1 MGLMRRKET
10 GMKKAVILGSAE
22 GLNPNSTHQGARDQV
37 VPPLSIVAVG
47 SYLRAHGV
55 PVELIDIEVDF
66 GLGLT
71 REARQVVGRRVA
83 SYLAAQAEDIAWVG
97 ISIHSNVSLGISE
110 DTSPIEPIHAALPNT
125 PMIFGGYLAS
135 IDYHVLLQKY
145 PFVTAVVRGD
155 GEVPAL
161 NISRRLARGE
171 TVPSDQT
178 PNLAWTDRGE
188 IRTTPIKTLP
198 PAELPIFDYTLL
210 RNPRSY
216 EKIDLM
222 TSRGCPFSCDYC
234 LENLMRP
241 FGEYPLSWISQQLEH
256 VEAVSPSSHLFFFD
270 PIFGVQRERTL
281 EICELM
287 SARRRQFSWGFL
299 SRVDVLPPDLL
310 GPLRRAGVESIFL
323 GVEAIS
329 ESALRRMQK
338 VRSAAMADKYVK
350 SALAVLG
357 ACFENDI
364 TPFIAL
370 MVGYPGD
377 SEDDYR
383 AVLSFLD
390 QVGELHERSR
400 SKPGF
405 FVYPQITKIYDNSP
419 LAQRIQ
425 EGEFPD
431 VILQPGPL
439 MGETLATSPQLG
451 PETIQAFLLEIAAR
465 SLLSTKA
472 KERLGKL
479 WMRRAGLF
487 ESFCSAHPELID
499 EENVFAVSRA
509 MEFEDFAWRGSMVKK
524 SGRGERI

>member
-1 MGLMRRKET
+1 
-10 GMKKAVILGSAE
+10 
-22 GLNPNSTHQGARDQV
+22 
-37 VPPLSIVAVG
+37 VAIG

-97 ISIHSNVSLGISE
+97 ISLHTNVSLGMSE
-110 DTSPIEPIHAALPNT
+110 DASPIEAIHAALPNT
-125 PMIFGGYLAS
+125 PMILGGYLAS
-135 IDYHVLLQKY
+135 IEYHVLLQKY
-145 PFVTAVVRGD
+145 PFVTAIVRGD
-155 GEVPAL
+155 GEASAL
-161 NISRRLARGE
+161 DISRRLARGE
-171 TVPSDQT
+171 SVPSDQI
-178 PNLAWTDRGE
+178 PNLAWTHQGE
-188 IRTTPIKTLP
+188 IRTTPLQSLP
-198 PAELPIFDYTLL
+198 PAKLPIFDFTLF

-241 FGEYPLSWISQQLEH
+241 YGAYPLSWISQQVEH
-256 VEAVSPSSHLFFFD
+256 VEAVSPSSQLFVFD

-281 EICELM
+281 EICKLM

-299 SRVDVLPPDLL
+299 GRVDVLPPDLL
-310 GPLRRAGVESIFL
+310 EPLRGAGVESIFL

-364 TPFIAL
+364 TPFAAM

-377 SEDDYR
+377 SEADYR
-383 AVLSFLD
+383 TALPFFD
-390 QVGELHERSR
+390 QVRELHERSR
-400 SKPGF
+400 SKPGIL
-405 FVYPQITKIYDNSP
+405 VYPQITKIYDNSP
-419 LAQRIQ
+419 LAQRIL
-425 EGEFPD
+425 EEFPD
-431 VILQPGPL
+431 AILQPGPL

-451 PETIQAFLLEIAAR
+451 LETIQAFSLEMAAK
-465 SLLSTKA
+465 SLLTTTGMD
-472 KERLGKL
+472 RLGRL
-479 WMRRAGLF
+479 WMRPAESL
-487 ESFCSAHPELID
+487 ESFCSAHPELVD
-499 EENVFAVSRA
+499 EEGVFAVSRA
-509 MEFEDFAWRGSMVKK
+509 MEFEDFAWGAAMDDSLAQKLTQRHV
-524 SGRGERI
+524 

>member
-1 MGLMRRKET
+1 
-10 GMKKAVILGSAE
+10 MKKAVILGSAE
-22 GLNPNSTHQGARDQV
+22 GLNPYSTHQGARSQV
-37 VPPLSIVAVG
+37 VPPLSIWSVG
-47 SYLRAHGV
+47 SYLHANGV
-55 PVELIDIEVDF
+55 PVELVDVEVDF
-66 GLGLT
+66 GLGLS

-97 ISIHSNVSLGISE
+97 ISVHSNVSLGISE
-110 DTSPIEPIHAALPNT
+110 DTSPIEPIHTALPNT
-125 PMIFGGYLAS
+125 PIILGRYLAS
-135 IDYHVLLQKY
+135 IDYHLLLDKY

-161 NISRRLARGE
+161 AISRRLDRGE
-171 TVPSDQT
+171 TVPSEQI
-178 PNLAWTDRGE
+178 PSLAWTYQGE
-188 IRTTPIKTLP
+188 IRTTPLKTVP

-210 RNPRSY
+210 SNPSSY

-241 FGEYPLSWISQQLEH
+241 FGEYPLPWISQQLEH
-256 VEAVSPSSHLFFFD
+256 AEAASLSSHLFFFD

-281 EICELM
+281 KICKLM
-287 SARRRQFSWGFL
+287 STRRRQFSWGFL

-310 GPLRRAGVESIFL
+310 RPLHEVGVESIFL

-338 VRSAAMADKYVK
+338 VRSTSMAEKYVK
-350 SALAVLG
+350 SALSVLD

-383 AVLSFLD
+383 TLLSFLSR
-390 QVGELHERSR
+390 VGELHEKSR
-400 SKPGF
+400 STPGF

-451 PETIQAFLLEIAAR
+451 LETIQDFLLEIAAK
-465 SLLSTKA
+465 SILTTKA
-472 KERLGKL
+472 KDRLRGL

-509 MEFEDFAWRGSMVKK
+509 TEYKDWPGMEA
-524 SGRGERI
+524 

>member
-1 MGLMRRKET
+1 
-10 GMKKAVILGSAE
+10 MKKAVILGSVE
-22 GLNPNSTHQGARDQV
+22 GLNPVSTPPGWLNKV
-37 VPPLSIVAVG
+37 SPPLSIVAVG

-71 REARQVVGRRVA
+71 RAARQEVGRRVA

-97 ISIHSNVSLGISE
+97 ISLHTNVSLGMSE
-110 DTSPIEPIHAALPNT
+110 DTAPIEPIHAALPNT

-135 IDYHVLLQKY
+135 IDYHELLRKY

-155 GEVPAL
+155 GEAPAL
-161 NISRRLARGE
+161 DISRRLVHGE
-171 TVPSDQT
+171 TVPSDQI
-178 PNLAWTDRGE
+178 PNLAWTHQGE
-188 IRTTPIKTLP
+188 IRTTPIDSLP
-198 PAELPIFDYTLL
+198 PTELPIFDFTLL

-222 TSRGCPFSCDYC
+222 TSRGCPFTCEYC

-241 FGEYPLSWISQQLEH
+241 FGAYPLSWISQQLELA
-256 VEAVSPSSHLFFFD
+256 EAVSASNRLFVFD

-281 EICELM
+281 EICKLM

-299 SRVDVLPPDLL
+299 GRVDVLPPDLL
-310 GPLRRAGVESIFL
+310 RPLGDAGVESIFL

-338 VRSAAMADKYVK
+338 VRSAAMADKYVT

-364 TPFIAL
+364 TPFVAM

-377 SEDDYR
+377 SEADYR
-383 AVLSFLD
+383 TALAFFDRVR
-390 QVGELHERSR
+390 ELHERSR
-400 SKPGF
+400 AKPGML
-405 FVYPQITKIYDNSP
+405 VYPQMTKIYDNSP

-425 EGEFPD
+425 EDFPD
-431 VILQPGPL
+431 AILHPGPL
-439 MGETLATSPQLG
+439 MGETVAISPQLG
-451 PETIQAFLLEIAAR
+451 LEAIQALSLEMAGK
-465 SLLSTKA
+465 SLLTTRGMD
-472 KERLGKL
+472 RLGKL
-479 WMRRAGLF
+479 WMRPA
-487 ESFCSAHPELID
+487 ESFDAFCSAHPQLVDPEG
-499 EENVFAVSRA
+499 VFAVSRA
-509 MEFEDFAWRGSMVKK
+509 MEFEDFAWGGNMGGSLVQNLTQ
-524 SGRGERI
+524 RHV